1 MSTFEVCWKMY
12 GTAEVEADSM
22 EEAISLASKELIGWD
37 GAGTDLETVSVD
49 GSDVEP

>member
-12 GTAEVEADSM
+12 GTAEIEADSM
-22 EEAISLASKELIGWD
+22 EEAVSIASKELIEWN
-37 GAGTDLETVSVD
+37 GAGTDLDYVRVD